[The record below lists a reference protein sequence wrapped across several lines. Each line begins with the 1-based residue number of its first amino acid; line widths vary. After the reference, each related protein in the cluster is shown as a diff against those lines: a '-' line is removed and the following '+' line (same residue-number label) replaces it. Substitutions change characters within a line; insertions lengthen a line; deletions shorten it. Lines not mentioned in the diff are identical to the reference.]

1 MPARAT
7 IRLRLTL
14 LTAALLAGG
23 TALLLGASWWLVG
36 RHLERTLPADVAAEV
51 VARLGTQYALAVL
64 GAGLVAVGLSWAV
77 AGHALAP
84 IRAIAATA
92 RRISE
97 ERLDARVRLPGGADD
112 ELHDLAGAFDAMLDR
127 VQGAVDAQRRFV
139 ANASHELRTPLTV
152 IRTEAEVAL
161 DDPDATREELREALR
176 GAVETTERTEG
187 LLDGLLV
194 LAASTQGARRD
205 EPVDVGAVARRAA
218 GALRGEASAARV
230 DVRLDLPGRP
240 VRVRGDEA
248 LLERLV
254 GNLVENAVRHGA
266 RGAPATVLVAAEGGD
281 AVVRVENGGRPI
293 APPDLARLTQP
304 FERLDRRHGGGS
316 GLGLSIVRAVA
327 EAHGGRLEL
336 SSPGAGGLRAE
347 VRLPP
352 ADGTGGPR

>member
-1 MPARAT
+1 MRAT
-7 IRLRLTL
+7 LRLRLTL

-36 RHLERTLPADVAAEV
+36 RHLERTLPADAAADV
-51 VARLGTQYALAVL
+51 VARLGTQYALAVV
-64 GAGLVAVGLSWAV
+64 GAALVALGLAWAV

-92 RRISE
+92 KRISE
-97 ERLDARVRLPGGADD
+97 ERLDARVRLDGPDD
-112 ELHDLAGAFDAMLDR
+112 ELHELAGAFDAMLDR
-127 VQGAVDAQRRFV
+127 VQGAVAAQRRFV

-161 DDPDATREELREALR
+161 DDPDATPEELREALR
-176 GAVETTERTEG
+176 GAVETTERTEA

-205 EPVDVGAVARRAA
+205 EPVDLGAVAGRAVRSLRAEARAA
-218 GALRGEASAARV
+218 GA
-230 DVRLDLPGRP
+230 DVRVELPAGP
-240 VRVRGDEA
+240 MAVRGDEA

-266 RGAPATVLVAAEGGD
+266 RDAPTRVRVGVEGGE

-293 APPDLARLTQP
+293 APRDVARLAQP

-336 SSPGAGGLRAE
+336 AAPPTGGLRAQ
-347 VRLPP
+347 VRLPADP
-352 ADGTGGPR
+352 APQRA